1 MNISSIFR
9 LMGGDGD
16 DLYKSLRKSY
26 QSRDEIVRTA
36 IRQYIP
42 DLHSIMDESL
52 YPDEI
57 LYVESGEN
65 DEYGQPI
72 MTTDIV
78 PVTRIP
84 LAIEKQIIE
93 KKAIFA
99 YGGGIILEPTNPDSK
114 LFKRVESN
122 FYDSKLDLISKEI
135 LTHCMASTQAAVI
148 FYSPTPDSVDKFRFR
163 HKIVSPL
170 AGDRLEP
177 FFDED
182 TDDLIAFGR
191 EYKRGD
197 KLRYDLYVKNE
208 SGYVEIRR
216 YENGSPMLKPGIVEV
231 PDLKGN
237 LVQVEGDVVDITVTP
252 YTKLPVIYMELPQG
266 ECHDIAELRKNY
278 EIAYSGF
285 WDQND
290 RTGDPILFGKGDTLS
305 LPAKNKRGKYI
316 EGSADSDLKFLSPE
330 NATESRALQFKMA
343 ENYMY
348 SLCNS
353 VKFDLDTF
361 KGPGVTSG
369 EAIDKLLT
377 PMFLDA
383 KEKQDGILGMF
394 YQRLINWLLHETR
407 ELFGGE
413 SDLRV
418 YVKFKPMSF
427 KSDADHVS
435 LAMQANGGLPV
446 VSHLES
452 IVMAGL
458 STDAQ
463 KTLDEIN
470 KTTDTVYE
478 RGASTV

>member
-1 MNISSIFR
+1 
-9 LMGGDGD
+9 MGGDGIEC
-16 DLYKSLRKSY
+16 YNAFRKSY
-26 QSRDEIVRTA
+26 QTRDQIVA
-36 IRQYIP
+36 QAVNQYVP
-42 DLHSIMDESL
+42 EYHDIMSTSKH
-52 YPDEI
+52 PDEI
-57 LYVESGEN
+57 LCVESGEV
-65 DEYGQPI
+65 DEYGEPI
-72 MTTDIV
+72 MTNEIV
-78 PVTRIP
+78 PITRIP
-84 LAIEKQIIE
+84 LAIEKDIIN

-99 YGGGIILEPTNPDSK
+99 YGGGILLEPTKDKSK
-114 LFKRVESN
+114 LFQRVESN

-135 LTHCMASTQAAVI
+135 LTHCMASTQAAVL
-148 FYSPTPDSVDKFRFR
+148 FYSPTADSVDKFRFR

-170 AGDRLEP
+170 KGDKLEP

-197 KLRYDLYVKNE
+197 KVRYDLYVKNE
-208 SGYVEIRR
+208 AGFVEIRR
-216 YENGSPMLKPGIVEV
+216 YENGKPLFKSGILEM
-231 PDLKGN
+231 PDINGN
-237 LVQVEGDVVDITVTP
+237 MIQVEGQVADVTVTP

-353 VKFDLDTF
+353 VKFDLETF
-361 KGPGVTSG
+361 KGAGVTSG

-427 KSDADHVS
+427 KSDAEQIS
-435 LAMQANGGLPV
+435 LVMQANGGLPV

-470 KTTDTVYE
+470 KTTDTVDE
-478 RGASTV
+478 RGTGAV

>member
-1 MNISSIFR
+1 
-9 LMGGDGD
+9 MGGDGVEC
-16 DLYKSLRKSY
+16 YNAFRKSY
-26 QSRDEIVRTA
+26 QTRDQIVA
-36 IRQYIP
+36 QAVNQYVP
-42 DLHSIMDESL
+42 EYHDIMDRSKF
-52 YPDEI
+52 PDEI
-57 LYVESGEN
+57 LCVESGEV
-65 DEYGQPI
+65 DEYGEPI
-72 MTTDIV
+72 MTNEIV
-78 PVTRIP
+78 PITRIP
-84 LAIEKQIIE
+84 LGIEKDIIN

-99 YGGGIILEPTNPDSK
+99 YGGGITLEPTKDNSK
-114 LFKRVESN
+114 LFQRVESN

-135 LTHCMASTQAAVI
+135 LTHCMASTQAATI
-148 FYSPTPDSVDKFRFR
+148 FYSPTPDSVDQFRFR
-163 HKIVSPL
+163 HKIVSPMK
-170 AGDRLEP
+170 GDKLEP

-191 EYKRGD
+191 EYKRGE
-197 KLRYDLYVKNE
+197 KVRYDLYVKNE
-208 SGYVEIRR
+208 AGFVEIRR
-216 YENGSPMLKPGIVEV
+216 YENGKPLFKSGILEM
-231 PDLKGN
+231 PDINGN
-237 LVQVEGDVVDITVTP
+237 MIQVEGQVADVTVTP

-266 ECHDIAELRKNY
+266 ECHDIAELRKSY

-330 NATESRALQFKMA
+330 NATESRELQFRMA

-361 KGPGVTSG
+361 KGAGVTSG

-383 KEKQDGILGMF
+383 KEKQDGILGVF

-413 SDLRV
+413 RDLKI
-418 YVKFKPMSF
+418 YVKFKPLTF
-427 KSDADHVS
+427 KTEKENIE
-435 LAMQANGGLPV
+435 LYMMANGGKPV
-446 VSHLES
+446 ISHKTS
-452 IVMAGL
+452 ITLAGL
-458 STDAQ
+458 ENNPEDV
-463 KTLDEIN
+463 LNEL
-470 KTTDTVYE
+470 VE
-478 RGASTV
+478 

>member
-1 MNISSIFR
+1 MRISQIFR
-9 LMGGDGD
+9 HMD
-16 DLYKSLRKSY
+16 DPDFYSSLQKCSQTRESIIK
-26 QSRDEIVRTA
+26 TA
-36 IRQYIP
+36 ISQYIP
-42 DLHSIMDESL
+42 ELHEIMDKSI

-57 LYVESGEN
+57 LCVESGEV
-65 DEYGQPI
+65 DEYGEPI
-72 MTTDIV
+72 MTTEIV
-78 PVTRIP
+78 PITRIP
-84 LAIEKQIIE
+84 LSIEKSIIE

-114 LFKRVESN
+114 LFKRVEDN
-122 FYDSKLDLISKEI
+122 FYDSKLDLISKKV
-135 LTHCMASTQAAVI
+135 LTECMASTQAAVI
-148 FYSPTPDSVDKFRFR
+148 FYSPTADSVDKFRFR
-163 HKIVSPL
+163 YKVVSPL
-170 AGDRLEP
+170 SGDTLHP
-177 FFDED
+177 FFSED

-197 KLRYDLYVKNE
+197 KVRYDLYVKNE
-208 SGYVEIRR
+208 AGFVEIRR
-216 YENGSPMLKPGIVEV
+216 YENGKPLFKSGIVSMPDAKGNIVEV
-231 PDLKGN
+231 EG
-237 LVQVEGDVVDITVTP
+237 QVADVTVTP

-266 ECHDIAELRKNY
+266 ECHDISELRKNY

-330 NATESRALQFKMA
+330 NATESRGLQFKMA
-343 ENYMY
+343 ENYLY

-361 KGPGVTSG
+361 KGAGVTSG

-413 SDLRV
+413 SDLRI
-418 YVKFKPMSF
+418 YVKFKPLTF
-427 KSDADHVS
+427 KTEKENIE
-435 LAMQANGGLPV
+435 LYMMANGGKPLI
-446 VSHLES
+446 SHKTS
-452 IVMAGL
+452 ITLAGL
-458 STDAQ
+458 EHNPDDV
-463 KTLDEIN
+463 LNEL
-470 KTTDTVYE
+470 VE
-478 RGASTV
+478 

>member
-1 MNISSIFR
+1 MRISQIFR
-9 LMGGDGD
+9 HMD
-16 DLYKSLRKSY
+16 DPDFYSSLQKCSQTRES
-26 QSRDEIVRTA
+26 IIRTA
-36 IRQYIP
+36 ISQYVP
-42 DLHSIMDESL
+42 ELHEIMDKTKIS
-52 YPDEI
+52 DE
-57 LYVESGEN
+57 LLCTESGET
-65 DEYGQPI
+65 DQYGEPI
-72 MTTDIV
+72 MTTEIV
-78 PVTRIP
+78 PITRIP
-84 LAIEKQIIE
+84 LAIEKSIIE

-99 YGGGIILEPTNPDSK
+99 YGGGVLLEPTNPDSK
-114 LFKRVESN
+114 LFKRVEDN
-122 FYDSKLDLISKEI
+122 FYDSKLDLISKKV
-135 LTHCMASTQAAVI
+135 LTECMASTQAAVI
-148 FYSPTPDSVDKFRFR
+148 FYSPTADSVDQFRFR
-163 HKIVSPL
+163 YKVVSPL
-170 AGDRLEP
+170 SGDTLHP
-177 FFDED
+177 FFSED

-191 EYKRGD
+191 EYKRRD
-197 KLRYDLYVKNE
+197 KVRYDLYVKNE
-208 SGYVEIRR
+208 AGFVEIRR
-216 YENGSPMLKPGIVEV
+216 YENGKPLFKSGIVSMPDAKGNIVEV
-231 PDLKGN
+231 EG
-237 LVQVEGDVVDITVTP
+237 QVADVTVTP

-266 ECHDIAELRKNY
+266 ECHDIAELRKSY

-330 NATESRALQFKMA
+330 NATESRELQFRMA
-343 ENYMY
+343 ENYLY

-361 KGPGVTSG
+361 KGAGVTSG

-413 SDLRV
+413 NDLRI

-427 KSDADHVS
+427 KSDADQIELV
-435 LAMQANGGLPV
+435 MKANGGKPV

-470 KTTDTVYE
+470 KTTDTVDNGVT
-478 RGASTV
+478 GAV